1 MPENQ
6 ASLGWVVGALAV
18 VVALFGWGFLAG
30 SYVGAHATPMSEMSP
45 EELKEL
51 NTRTPLRAKRASMST
66 FVSNAV
72 EQLPNMGGVISWHF
86 TNRIWLP
93 ILILAAELGVLG
105 GGIIMKR
112 VESSLAQPTRR
123 RHR

>member
-1 MPENQ
+1 MPENE
-6 ASLGWVVGALAV
+6 ASLGWVVGGLAV

-30 SYVGAHATPMSEMSP
+30 SYVGAHATPMSEMSS

-51 NTRTPLRAKRASMST
+51 NTLTPLRAKRASMST
-66 FVSNAV
+66 FVTNAV
-72 EQLPNMGGVISWHF
+72 EQLPNIGSVIGWHF

-93 ILILAAELGVLG
+93 ILILVAELGVLG
-105 GGIIMKR
+105 GGIIMKK
-112 VESSLAQPTRR
+112 VESNLAQPTRR

>member
-1 MPENQ
+1 MPENE

-30 SYVGAHATPMSEMSP
+30 SYAGSQATPMSEMSS

-51 NTRTPLRAKRASMST
+51 NTRTPLRAKRASMAM
-66 FVSNAV
+66 FVTNAI
-72 EQLPNMGGVISWHF
+72 EQLPNMGSVISWHF

-93 ILILAAELGVLG
+93 ILILVAELGVLG
-105 GGIIMKR
+105 GGIIMKK
-112 VESSLAQPTRR
+112 VESSLAQPARR
-123 RHR
+123 RNR